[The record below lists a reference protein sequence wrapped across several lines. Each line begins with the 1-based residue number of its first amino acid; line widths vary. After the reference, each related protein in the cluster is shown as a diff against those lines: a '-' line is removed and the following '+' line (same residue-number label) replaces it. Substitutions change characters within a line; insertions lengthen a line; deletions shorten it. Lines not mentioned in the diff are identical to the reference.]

1 MKHLLNLTI
10 LLAFAVIVSSQISID
25 LNAAN
30 YQVRDGFWN
39 VNIPVKGGIA
49 PFVYSYQNIQTSW
62 KQQGN
67 AILIPLAIAEL
78 GG

>member
-1 MKHLLNLTI
+1 MKSLLTFTI
-10 LLAFAVIVSSQISID
+10 LFAFTILVSSQILID

-30 YQVRDGFWN
+30 YQVKDGFWN
-39 VNIPVKGGIA
+39 VNIPVKGGVGPYIYT
-49 PFVYSYQNIQTSW
+49 FQNYMSSW

-67 AILIPLAIAEL
+67 AILIPIAAAEI